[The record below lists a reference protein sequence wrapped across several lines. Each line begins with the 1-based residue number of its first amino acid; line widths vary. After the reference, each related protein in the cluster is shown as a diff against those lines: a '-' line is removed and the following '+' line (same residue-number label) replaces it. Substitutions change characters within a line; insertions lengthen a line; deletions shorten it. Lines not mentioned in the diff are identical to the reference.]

1 MKITKKKSV
10 FEQWLQYL
18 GLPLALCCFAFF
30 YTMDT
35 PEGLTVQGQISL
47 AAFAMAFIL
56 WVSEALPTYTTA
68 LLSLVVLTLT
78 GAWTE
83 KNVLGV
89 FGYDVI
95 WLMLAAFIITS
106 GMEKSGVARRLA
118 LWMVTRFGKT
128 ASATLLVLMITNFV
142 IAFVV
147 PSTTARA
154 ALMLPICLL
163 VAQTYGAKPGES
175 NFGRALMIQEVHA
188 NNISTTGILTAT
200 APQILAIGLIKDL
213 TGHDVTWMDWFLAS
227 MPIAICTM
235 IFSFVVGLIL
245 FPSETKTPQGKGVE
259 ELKKQLIDMGPMSSI
274 EWRAIIIFALTVF
287 LWATSPWH
295 IAMFGVN
302 ISLVMVAILAGT
314 VLFLPGIGFLTWKET
329 KIPWDLMLFSCGAY
343 AVGLAFEKSGA
354 ASWAMNWV
362 FSGVAIDTM
371 PAWMAFGI
379 VMAVATF
386 SHMVFSSKVVRT
398 VILIPTVVGLANSAG
413 ISPFALALP
422 AAFTIADSITLPP
435 NCKPNLIFYS
445 TGYFTV
451 LNQLSY
457 GVIVLIGKV
466 ALLTIASV
474 TWFKFLGIN

>member
-1 MKITKKKSV
+1 MKIPKKKSV

-18 GLPLALCCFAFF
+18 GLPLALICFAAF
-30 YTMDT
+30 YTMST

-47 AAFAMAFIL
+47 AVFAMAFIL

-68 LLSLVVLTLT
+68 LLSLVILALT

-83 KNVLGV
+83 KNILGV

-106 GMEKSGVARRLA
+106 GMEKSGVARRMA

-128 ASATLLVLMITNFV
+128 AAATLMVLMITNFI

-175 NFGRALMIQEVHA
+175 NFGRAMMIQEIHA

-213 TGHDVTWMDWFLAS
+213 TGQSVTWMDWLAAS
-227 MPIAICTM
+227 MPIAIGTM
-235 IFSFVVGLIL
+235 LISFLLGFVL
-245 FPSETKTPQGKGVE
+245 FPPEVKTPQGKGVE
-259 ELKKQLIDMGPMSSI
+259 ELKEQLSAMGPLSGV
-274 EWRAIIIFALTVF
+274 EWRAIIIFGLTVF
-287 LWATSPWH
+287 LWATGPWH
-295 IAMFGVN
+295 VAMFGVN

-314 VLFLPGIGFLTWKET
+314 ALFLPGVGFLTWKET
-329 KIPWDLMLFSCGAY
+329 SIPWDLMLFSCGAY

-354 ASWAMNWV
+354 ASWAMNWI
-362 FSGVAIDTM
+362 FSGMDINAM
-371 PAWMAFGI
+371 PFWMAFAI

-386 SHMVFSSKVVRT
+386 SHIVFSSKVVRT
-398 VILIPTVVGLANSAG
+398 VILIPTVVGLAKAAG
-413 ISPFALALP
+413 INPFALALP

-451 LNQLSY
+451 LNQLTY
-457 GVIVLIGKV
+457 GILVLLGKV
-466 ALLTIASV
+466 ALMTIASL
-474 TWFKFLGIN
+474 TWFKILGIC

>member
-1 MKITKKKSV
+1 MKIAKKKSV

-18 GLPLALCCFAFF
+18 GLPLALICFSYL
-30 YTMDT
+30 YTMPT
-35 PEGLTVQGQISL
+35 PAGLTVQGQITL
-47 AAFAMAFIL
+47 AAFCMAFIL

-68 LLSLVVLTLT
+68 LLSIVVLAIS

-83 KNVLGV
+83 SSILGV

-128 ASATLLVLMITNFV
+128 ASATLLVLMATNFV

-175 NFGRALMIQEVHA
+175 NFGRAMMIQEIHA

-200 APQILAIGLIKDL
+200 APQILAVGLIKDL
-213 TGHDVTWMDWFLAS
+213 TGHDVSWMDWFLAS
-227 MPIAICTM
+227 MPIALCTM
-235 IFSFVVGLIL
+235 LFSLLVGRIL
-245 FPSETKTPQGKGVE
+245 FPPENKTPQGKGLE
-259 ELKKQLIDMGPMSSI
+259 ELQEQLTGMGPMSSI
-274 EWRAIIIFALTVF
+274 EWRAVIIFAITVF

-295 IAMFGVN
+295 IPMFGVS

-314 VLFLPGIGFLTWKET
+314 ALFLPGIGFLTWKET
-329 KIPWDLMLFSCGAY
+329 NIPWDLMLFSCGAY

-354 ASWAMNWV
+354 ASWAMDKV
-362 FSGVAIDTM
+362 FAGVAIDAL
-371 PAWMAFGI
+371 PSWAAFAI
-379 VMAVATF
+379 VMAVASF

-398 VILIPTVVGLANSAG
+398 VILIPAVVGLANSAG
-413 ISPFALALP
+413 LDPFMLALP

-466 ALLTIASV
+466 ILLTIASV
-474 TWFKFLGIN
+474 TWFKLLGIS

>member
-1 MKITKKKSV
+1 MKIAKKKSV

-18 GLPLALCCFAFF
+18 GLPLALICFTYL
-30 YTMDT
+30 YTMAT
-35 PEGLTVQGQISL
+35 PAGLTVQGQLSL
-47 AAFAMAFIL
+47 AAFCMAFIL

-68 LLSLVVLTLT
+68 LLSIVVLAIS

-83 KNVLGV
+83 SSILAV

-128 ASATLLVLMITNFV
+128 ASATLMVLMATNFV

-175 NFGRALMIQEVHA
+175 NFGRAMMLQEIHA

-200 APQILAIGLIKDL
+200 APQILAVGLIKDL
-213 TGHDVTWMDWFLAS
+213 TGHDVGWMEWFLAS

-235 IFSFVVGLIL
+235 LFSLLIGSIL
-245 FPSETKTPQGKGVE
+245 FPPENKTPQGKGME
-259 ELKKQLIDMGPMSSI
+259 ELKQLLTDMGPMSTL
-274 EWRAIIIFALTVF
+274 EWRAIIIFAVTVF

-295 IAMFGVN
+295 IPLFGVS

-314 VLFLPGIGFLTWKET
+314 VLFLHGIGFLTWKET
-329 KIPWDLMLFSCGAY
+329 SIPWDLVLFSCGAY

-354 ASWAMNWV
+354 ASWAMDKV
-362 FSGVAIDTM
+362 FAEVAIDAL
-371 PAWMAFGI
+371 PGWAAFAI
-379 VMAVATF
+379 VMAVASF

-398 VILIPTVVGLANSAG
+398 VILIPAVVGLANSAG
-413 ISPFALALP
+413 LDPFALALP

-466 ALLTIASV
+466 ILLTIAYV
-474 TWFKFLGIN
+474 TWFKLLGIS